1 MAIVWPVTLPL
12 RPLVEGY
19 SDAAPNNVLR
29 TSVDIGPAKT
39 RRRSAAAPY
48 PITANFVLT
57 ASQAA
62 DLDTFANTTLMGG
75 ALRFEWQ
82 HPRTGATIECRI
94 VPSDKDLVKFTPEGP
109 LRWRASM
116 TLEVLP

>member
-1 MAIVWPVTLPL
+1 MAIIWPATLPI
-12 RPLVEGY
+12 RPLVDGY

-29 TSVDIGPAKT
+29 TSMDIGPAKT
-39 RRRSAAAPY
+39 RRRSAAAPF
-48 PITANFVLT
+48 PITASFNLT
-57 ASQAA
+57 AAQAEA
-62 DLDTFANTTLMGG
+62 LYIFANDTLKGG

-94 VPSDKDLVKFTPEGP
+94 VPSDKELVKFTPNGP
-109 LRWRASM
+109 LRWTASM